1 MYKRQR
7 KASEAAVMAL
17 LLDARSF
24 CEKVDLLQ
32 VQERAT
38 WDKVHHPAK
47 TPLAYMEQGASR
59 RPVHISSSRE
69 RQGVS
74 LRLLLNANACLL

>member
-1 MYKRQR
+1 
-7 KASEAAVMAL
+7 MAL
-17 LLDARSF
+17 LLGARGF
-24 CEKVDLLQ
+24 YEKAGLLQ
-32 VQERAT
+32 LQECAT
-38 WDKVHHPAK
+38 RDKAHHPAK
-47 TPLAYMEQGASR
+47 TPLAYMEKRASR